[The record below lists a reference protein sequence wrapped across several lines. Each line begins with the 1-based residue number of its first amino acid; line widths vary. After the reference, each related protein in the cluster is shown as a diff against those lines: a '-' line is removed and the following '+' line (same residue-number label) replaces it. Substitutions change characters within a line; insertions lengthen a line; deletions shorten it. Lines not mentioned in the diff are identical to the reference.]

1 MIKKRFFILCILI
14 FISLFNFNLTNINIK
29 ADSDINNENITTF
42 THSAGRTSS
51 ILLSNQG
58 VVYGWGLWGEA
69 SNVSLSKKLVNPT
82 DLSKNVILENSDFF
96 SYVTSGEQHSLVLS
110 NDGRLFGFG
119 SGEKRQ
125 LGYSDY
131 LFKSSLVE
139 ITEIFSFTNN
149 EKITFVACGDDFN
162 IVLTNKNRVFSF
174 GSDEDGQL
182 GIAGKDNQLVN
193 DITNNFILQEGDYL
207 IDVKCGADHS
217 IALTKNGYIYVWG
230 SNKYGQL
237 GIKDVNMLDTP
248 TRIESILESAI
259 AVSAGR
265 YTSYVLTNQAQLYG
279 FGSDSYGQLATHDV
293 ILSSNKKLTPY
304 LMNSGF
310 SLENDEYIKE
320 IYTGYYYGIV
330 KTSKGNLFSFGQNS
344 SGQLGNNSTLSTS
357 VPQKIEYKALL
368 DSIDEIVNISCG
380 QDHCLATT
388 KYGHILSWGS
398 NLQSQLSEDSS
409 SVQAYYKMVDITYNF
424 PPIVIIS
431 TNASS
436 VMYQSYVLEVEA
448 FYLDNEQIGDTYYC
462 ISNSTTTPKDNW
474 KQFNKV
480 IEVSQGEGNFY
491 VHIKI
496 DSKKDTYYHVSKA
509 YFLDHI
515 SPTLKVYDEKN
526 KEFNGYY
533 YNSTLFLKAIDNNDN
548 VEIICQYND
557 EVITTEENTLSCVKD
572 GKYIIY
578 AKDEAN
584 NTSATIEFQIDT
596 ILPTITKIESNLIH
610 GSSYSTR
617 NGQITIQ
624 GSEALSCYL
633 LGYKGVDD
641 PFYTALNDN
650 ESSFTI
656 NLKKGVNTL
665 TICDLAGNESLTYEI
680 MYSPRF
686 FQDTQLLLIV
696 FSSLAALFVIIIIVV
711 YTIKNKRKLIK

>member
-1 MIKKRFFILCILI
+1 MEKKRFFILCILI
-14 FISLFNFNLTNINIK
+14 FISLFNFNLNEVKLN
-29 ADSDINNENITTF
+29 ADGDINEEVTTTF
-42 THSAGRTSS
+42 VHSAGRTSS

-69 SNVSLSKKLVNPT
+69 SNVSLSKKFVTPT
-82 DLSKNVILENSDFF
+82 NLSSNIDLDESDYFID
-96 SYVTSGEQHSLVLS
+96 VVSGEQHSLMLTYK
-110 NDGRLFGFG
+110 GRVFGFG

-131 LFKSSLVE
+131 LFKSTPVE
-139 ITEIFSFTNN
+139 ITEIFSLNLN
-149 EKITFVACGDDFN
+149 EKITVLACGDDFN
-162 IVLTNKNRVFSF
+162 IALTSNNRVLSF
-174 GSDEDGQL
+174 GLDEDGQL
-182 GIAGKDNQLVN
+182 GINEKNNQLVN
-193 DITNNFILQEGDYL
+193 DITDNFVMQDGDYL
-207 IDVKCGADHS
+207 VDVKCGADHS
-217 IALTKNGYIYVWG
+217 IALSKNGYAYVWG

-237 GIKDVNMLDTP
+237 GIKDVTNLSKP
-248 TRIESILESAI
+248 TRIESIQESVI
-259 AVSAGR
+259 AVASGR

-293 ILSSNKKLTPY
+293 ILTSNKKMTPY
-304 LMNSGF
+304 LMNAGF
-310 SLENDEYIKE
+310 DLENDEYIKE
-320 IYTGYYYGIV
+320 VHAGYYYAIV
-330 KTSKGNLFSFGQNS
+330 KTNKDNLFSFGQNS

-357 VPQKIEYKALL
+357 VPQKLEYKAML
-368 DSIDEIVNISCG
+368 DSIDEIVDISCG

-398 NLQSQLSEDSS
+398 NLQGQLSEDSS
-409 SVQAYYKMVDITYNF
+409 SIQAYYKMVDITYNF

-436 VMYQSYVLEVEA
+436 IAYQSYVLEVEA
-448 FYLDNEQIGDTYYC
+448 YYLDNEQIGDTYYC
-462 ISNSTTTPKDNW
+462 ISDSLTIPIDNW
-474 KQFNKV
+474 KQFNRV
-480 IEVSQGEGNFY
+480 IEVSEGEGNFY

-515 SPTLKVYDEKN
+515 APEIKGYDENN
-526 KEFNGYY
+526 KEILSFYH
-533 YNSTLFLKAIDNNDN
+533 NSTIFVKALDNNN
-548 VEIICQYND
+548 SVEIICQYND
-557 EVITTEENTLSCVKD
+557 EIITTESNTLSCSKD
-572 GKYIIY
+572 GNYVIY
-578 AKDEAN
+578 AKDAAN

-596 ILPTITKIESNLIH
+596 ILPTITKIESNLIQ
-610 GSSYSTR
+610 GTSFNTR
-617 NGQITIQ
+617 EKQITIT
-624 GSEALSCYL
+624 GSEALSCYK
-633 LGYKGVDD
+633 LGYKGVDS

-680 MYSPRF
+680 NYSPRF

-696 FSSLAALFVIIIIVV
+696 FSSIAALFVILIIVV

>member
-14 FISLFNFNLTNINIK
+14 FISLFNFNIPNINVK
-29 ADSDINNENITTF
+29 ADSDINNANITSF

-69 SNVSLSKKLVNPT
+69 SNVSLSKKLVSPT
-82 DLSKNVILENSDFF
+82 DLSKNITLKEDDYF
-96 SYVTSGEQHSLVLS
+96 SYVTSGEQHSLVLTS
-110 NDGRLFGFG
+110 LGRLFGFG

-139 ITEIFSFTNN
+139 ITDIFPLNAY
-149 EKITFVACGDDFN
+149 EKITYVACGDDFN
-162 IVLTNKNRVFSF
+162 IVLTSNHRVFSF
-174 GSDEDGQL
+174 GLDEDGQL
-182 GIAGKDNQLVN
+182 GINGKSNQLVN
-193 DITNNFILQEGDYL
+193 DITNNFIMQDGDYL

-217 IALTKNGYIYVWG
+217 LALSKNGYVYVWG

-237 GIKDVNMLDTP
+237 GIKDVTMLDSP
-248 TRIESILESAI
+248 TRIESILESVI
-259 AVSAGR
+259 EVSTGR

-293 ILSSNKKLTPY
+293 ILSSNKKMTPY
-304 LMNSGF
+304 LMNSSF
-310 SLENDEYIKE
+310 ALENDEYINK
-320 IYTGYYYGIV
+320 IYSGYYYAIV
-330 KTSKGNLFSFGQNS
+330 KTNKNNLYSFGQNS

-368 DSIDEIVNISCG
+368 DSIDEIIDISCG

-409 SVQAYYKMVDITYNF
+409 LVQAYYKMVDITYNF

-431 TNASS
+431 TSASS
-436 VMYQSYVLEVEA
+436 VTYQSYVLEVDA
-448 FYLDNEQIGDTYYC
+448 YYLDNQEIQETYYC
-462 ISNSTTTPKDNW
+462 ISDSINIPSVNW

-480 IEVSQGEGNFY
+480 IEVNEGEGYFY

-509 YFLDHI
+509 YFLDHLPP
-515 SPTLKVYDEKN
+515 SLKVYDENN
-526 KEFNGYY
+526 KEFLDYY
-533 YNSTLFLKAIDNNDN
+533 YNSTLFVKAMDNNSN
-548 VEIICQYND
+548 VEIICSYND
-557 EVITTEENTLSCVKD
+557 EIISTNENTFSCLKD

-578 AKDEAN
+578 AKDDASN
-584 NTSATIEFQIDT
+584 SSATIEFIIDT

-610 GSSYSTR
+610 GTSYSTR

-633 LGYKGVDD
+633 LGYKGVED

-650 ESSFTI
+650 ETSFTI

-680 MYSPRF
+680 IYSPRF

-696 FSSLAALFVIIIIVV
+696 FSSITALFVIIIIVV